1 MNKKKVIFGVVII
14 LLALISN
21 LIIFFKPV
29 DYSEETIL
37 FSVDVTCETTSSVTL
52 YYLVDGQDLKD
63 TDFMEGQKSGT
74 NYTDAGETQRLVFEI
89 PANVS
94 YIRIDPAVTA
104 MDGIEFSDFTI
115 SYEGETLDTFDWTTA
130 EVLKKKDIKVDGD
143 KFTTTSTDGNI
154 TFAYSTPS
162 GTVEKLASLGN
173 GKSAKTKLKYMLAID
188 AILLLLLWK
197 GMAALEIP
205 VDVFKNKK
213 LVFNLAKNDFKQ
225 KFSGSYLGIVWAFVQ
240 PIVTV
245 VVYWFVFQK
254 ALNVGSQSTKAG
266 IAVPYVLW
274 LIAGLVPWFYFSE
287 VVSTTTNV
295 LLEYSYL
302 VKKVVFN
309 ISTLPIVKAISS
321 IFVHLF
327 FIGFMLVMYAVYG
340 YTPNIHMLQIIYY
353 SFCMMVLALGFG
365 YINAAIQV
373 FFRDLS
379 QIVNII
385 LQVGVWATPIMWN
398 MDSMII
404 SDKVL
409 FILKLNPMYYV
420 VVGYRDAMI
429 NNVYFWSHP
438 TETIY
443 FWAFTIIM
451 FIIGTTVFKKL
462 KIHFADVL

>member
-1 MNKKKVIFGVVII
+1 MSKKKIIYVVAI
-14 LLALISN
+14 LLLAVISN
-21 LIIFFKPV
+21 LAIFLKPK
-29 DYSEETIL
+29 DYTTETIT
-37 FSVDVTCETTSSVTL
+37 FSVDVTGDTTSSVTL
-52 YYLVDGQDLKD
+52 YYLVDGQDINE

-74 NYTDAGETQRLVFEI
+74 NYTTAGETQTLEFEI
-89 PANVS
+89 PANVT

-104 MDGIEFSDFTI
+104 MDNIEFSEFTI
-115 SYEGETLDTFDWTTA
+115 SYEGETLDTFDWTEA
-130 EVLKKKDIKVDGD
+130 ESVKEKDIKVNGD
-143 KFTTTSTDGNI
+143 KLTTTSQDGNI
-154 TFAYSTPS
+154 AFAYTTPE
-162 GTVEKLASLGN
+162 GTVDQITELGSARTLKTRLA
-173 GKSAKTKLKYMLAID
+173 YMISID
-188 AILLLLLWK
+188 AILLLLLFK
-197 GMAALEIP
+197 GKAAVEIP
-205 VDVFKNKK
+205 LEVYRNKK

-287 VVSTTTNV
+287 VLGTATNV

-309 ISTLPIVKAISS
+309 ISTLPVVKAISS
-321 IFVHLF
+321 LFVHCF
-327 FIGFMLVMYAVYG
+327 FIGFMLVMYVIYG
-340 YTPNIHMLQIIYY
+340 YTPNVHMLQIVYY

-404 SDKVL
+404 SEKVL

-420 VVGYRDAMI
+420 VVGYRDSMI

-438 TETIY
+438 AETIY

-462 KIHFADVL
+462 KIHFADVM

>member
-1 MNKKKVIFGVVII
+1 MNKKKLIYRVAIV
-14 LLALISN
+14 LLAVISN
-21 LIIFFKPV
+21 LIIFLKPV
-29 DYSEETIL
+29 DYSEEMVD
-37 FSVDVTCETTSSVTL
+37 FSVNVTGKSTSSVTV
-52 YYLVDGQDLKD
+52 YYLVDGQNIEE

-74 NYTDAGETQRLVFEI
+74 NYTTAGETQRLVFEI
-89 PANVS
+89 PANVT

-104 MDGIEFSDFTI
+104 MDDIEFSEFTI
-115 SYEGETLDTFDWTTA
+115 SYEGKTLDTFDWTSA
-130 EVLKKKDIKVDGD
+130 DALRENDIKVDGNR
-143 KFTTTSTDGNI
+143 FTTTSTDGNI
-154 TFAYSTPS
+154 AFAYSAPENTID
-162 GTVEKLASLGN
+162 EMASLGA
-173 GKSAKTKLKYMLAID
+173 GRAIRTKIKYMVALDVIF
-188 AILLLLLWK
+188 LLLLWK
-197 GMAALEIP
+197 GMLALEILL
-205 VDVFKNKK
+205 DVFKNKK

-309 ISTLPIVKAISS
+309 ISILPVVKAISS
-321 IFVHLF
+321 MFVHLF
-327 FIGFMLVMYAVYG
+327 FIGFMLVMYVVYG
-340 YTPNIHMLQIIYY
+340 YTPNVHMLQIIYY
-353 SFCMMVLALGFG
+353 SFCMMILALGFG

-404 SDKVL
+404 SDRVL

-438 TETIY
+438 AETIY

>member
-1 MNKKKVIFGVVII
+1 MSKKKVIYAVAI
-14 LLALISN
+14 LLFAVISN
-21 LIIFFKPV
+21 LGIFLKPK
-29 DYSEETIL
+29 DYSTEMIT
-37 FSVDVTCETTSSVTL
+37 FSVDVTCDMTSSVTL
-52 YYLVDGQDLKD
+52 YYLVDGQNIDEM
-63 TDFMEGQKSGT
+63 DFMEGQKSGT
-74 NYTDAGETQRLVFEI
+74 NYLTAGETETLEFEI

-94 YIRIDPAVTA
+94 YIRIDPAVSA
-104 MDGIEFSDFTI
+104 MENIEFSEFTI
-115 SYEGETLDTFDWTTA
+115 SYEGEVLDTFDWTSA
-130 EVLKKKDIKVDGD
+130 EALNEKDIKVSGD
-143 KFTTTSTDGNI
+143 KLTTTSTDGNI
-154 TFAYSTPS
+154 TYAYSTPD
-162 GTVEKLASLGN
+162 GTVDKITELG
-173 GKSAKTKLKYMLAID
+173 SARTLKTRLKYILAID

-197 GMAALEIP
+197 GKAAVEIP
-205 VDVFKNKK
+205 LDVYRNRK

-240 PIVTV
+240 PVVTV

-266 IAVPYVLW
+266 ITVPYVLW

-287 VVSTTTNV
+287 VLGTATNV

-309 ISTLPIVKAISS
+309 ISTLPVVKAISS
-321 IFVHLF
+321 LFVHLF
-327 FIGFMLVMYAVYG
+327 FIAFMLVMYLVYG
-340 YTPNIHMLQIIYY
+340 YRPTPFMLQIVYY
-353 SFCMMVLALGFG
+353 SFCMMVLALAFG

-379 QIVNII
+379 QIVSII
-385 LQVGVWATPIMWN
+385 LQVGIWATPIMWN
-398 MDSMII
+398 MDNMII

-420 VVGYRDAMI
+420 IVGYRDAMI

-438 TETIY
+438 AETIY

-462 KIHFADVL
+462 KVHFADVM

>member
-1 MNKKKVIFGVVII
+1 MSKKKVIYAVVIV

-21 LIIFFKPV
+21 LGIFLKPK
-29 DYSEETIL
+29 DYSTEMLT
-37 FSVDVTCETTSSVTL
+37 FSVDVTCDTTSSVTL
-52 YYLVDGQDLKD
+52 YYLVDGQNIDEM
-63 TDFMEGQKSGT
+63 DFMEGQKSVT
-74 NYTDAGETQRLVFEI
+74 NYLTPGKTETLEFTI

-94 YIRIDPAVTA
+94 YVRIDPAVTA
-104 MDGIEFSDFTI
+104 MENIEFSDFTI
-115 SYEGETLDTFDWTTA
+115 SYEGEVLDTFDWSSA
-130 EVLKKKDIKVDGD
+130 EALNEKDIKVSGD
-143 KFTTTSTDGNI
+143 KLTTTSTDGNI
-154 TFAYSTPS
+154 TYAYSTPE
-162 GTVEKLASLGN
+162 GTVDKVTELG
-173 GKSAKTKLKYMLAID
+173 SDRTFKTRLKYILAID
-188 AILLLLLWK
+188 AILLLLFLK
-197 GMAALEIP
+197 GKAAVEIP
-205 VDVFKNKK
+205 LDVYRNRK

-240 PIVTV
+240 PVVTV

-266 IAVPYVLW
+266 ITVPYVLW

-287 VVSTTTNV
+287 VLGTATNV

-309 ISTLPIVKAISS
+309 ISTLPVVKAISS
-321 IFVHLF
+321 LFVHLF
-327 FIGFMLVMYAVYG
+327 FIGFMLVMYLVYG
-340 YTPNIHMLQIIYY
+340 YRPTPFMLQIIYY
-353 SFCMMVLALGFG
+353 SFCMMVLALAFG

-379 QIVNII
+379 QIVSII
-385 LQVGVWATPIMWN
+385 LQVGIWATPIMWN

-438 TETIY
+438 AETIY

-462 KIHFADVL
+462 KVHFADVM

>member
-1 MNKKKVIFGVVII
+1 MSKKKVIYAVAI
-14 LLALISN
+14 LLFAVISN
-21 LIIFFKPV
+21 LGIFLKPK
-29 DYSEETIL
+29 DYSTEMIT
-37 FSVDVTCETTSSVTL
+37 FSVDVTCDTTSSVTL
-52 YYLVDGQDLKD
+52 YYLVDGQNIDEM
-63 TDFMEGQKSGT
+63 DFMEGQKSGT
-74 NYTDAGETQRLVFEI
+74 NYLTAGETETLEFEV

-94 YIRIDPAVTA
+94 YIRIDPAVSA
-104 MDGIEFSDFTI
+104 MENIEFSEFTI
-115 SYEGETLDTFDWTTA
+115 SYEGEVLDTFDWTSA
-130 EVLKKKDIKVDGD
+130 EALNEKDIKVSGD
-143 KFTTTSTDGNI
+143 KLTTTSTDGNI
-154 TFAYSTPS
+154 TYAYSTPD
-162 GTVEKLASLGN
+162 GTVDKITELG
-173 GKSAKTKLKYMLAID
+173 SARTLKTRLKYILAID

-197 GMAALEIP
+197 GKAAVGIP
-205 VDVFKNKK
+205 LDVYRNRK

-240 PIVTV
+240 PVVTV

-266 IAVPYVLW
+266 ITVPYVLW

-287 VVSTTTNV
+287 VLGTATNV

-309 ISTLPIVKAISS
+309 ISTLPVVKAISS
-321 IFVHLF
+321 LFVHLF
-327 FIGFMLVMYAVYG
+327 FIAFMLVMYLVYG
-340 YTPNIHMLQIIYY
+340 YRPTPFMLQIVYY
-353 SFCMMVLALGFG
+353 SFCMMVLALAFG

-379 QIVNII
+379 QIVSII
-385 LQVGVWATPIMWN
+385 LQVGIWATPIMWN
-398 MDSMII
+398 MDNMII

-420 VVGYRDAMI
+420 IVGYRDAMI

-438 TETIY
+438 AETIY

-462 KIHFADVL
+462 KVHFADVM

>member
-1 MNKKKVIFGVVII
+1 MSKKKVIYAVAI
-14 LLALISN
+14 LLFAVISN
-21 LIIFFKPV
+21 LGIFLKPK
-29 DYSEETIL
+29 DYSTEMIT
-37 FSVDVTCETTSSVTL
+37 FSVDVTCDTTSSVTL
-52 YYLVDGQDLKD
+52 YYLVDGQNIDEM
-63 TDFMEGQKSGT
+63 DFMEGQKSGT
-74 NYTDAGETQRLVFEI
+74 NYLTAGETETLEFEV

-94 YIRIDPAVTA
+94 YIRIDPAVSA
-104 MDGIEFSDFTI
+104 MENIEFSEFTI
-115 SYEGETLDTFDWTTA
+115 SYEGEVLDTFDWTSA
-130 EVLKKKDIKVDGD
+130 EALNEKDIKVSGD
-143 KFTTTSTDGNI
+143 KLTTTSTDGNI
-154 TFAYSTPS
+154 TYAYSTPD
-162 GTVEKLASLGN
+162 GTVDKITELG
-173 GKSAKTKLKYMLAID
+173 SARTLKTRLKYILAID

-197 GMAALEIP
+197 GKAAVEIP
-205 VDVFKNKK
+205 LDVYRNRK

-240 PIVTV
+240 PVVTV

-266 IAVPYVLW
+266 ITVPYVLW

-287 VVSTTTNV
+287 VLGTATNV

-309 ISTLPIVKAISS
+309 ISTLPVVKAISS
-321 IFVHLF
+321 LFVHLF
-327 FIGFMLVMYAVYG
+327 FIAFMLVMYLVYG
-340 YTPNIHMLQIIYY
+340 YRPTPFMLQIVYY
-353 SFCMMVLALGFG
+353 SFCMMVLALAFG

-379 QIVNII
+379 QIVSII
-385 LQVGVWATPIMWN
+385 LQVGIWATPIMWN
-398 MDSMII
+398 MDNMII

-420 VVGYRDAMI
+420 IVGYRDAMI

-438 TETIY
+438 AETIY

-462 KIHFADVL
+462 KVHFADVM

>member
-1 MNKKKVIFGVVII
+1 MSKKRAIYVIVI
-14 LLALISN
+14 LLLAVISN
-21 LIIFFKPV
+21 VCIFFKPK
-29 DYSEETIL
+29 DYSTEMIT
-37 FSVDVTCETTSSVTL
+37 FSVDVTCDTTSSVTL
-52 YYLVDGQDLKD
+52 YYLVDGQDIEQ
-63 TDFMEGQKSGT
+63 TNFIEGQKSGT
-74 NYTDAGETQRLVFEI
+74 NYITAGKTETLEFEI
-89 PANVS
+89 PANVT

-104 MDGIEFSDFTI
+104 IDDIKFSEFTI
-115 SYEGETLDTFDWTTA
+115 SYEGETLDTFDWTSA
-130 EVLKKKDIKVDGD
+130 ETLKEKDIKVHGN

-154 TFAYSTPS
+154 AFAYSTPD
-162 GTVEKLASLGN
+162 GTAAKIESLGS
-173 GKSAKTKLKYMLAID
+173 GRTMRTRLSYMLAID

-197 GMAALEIP
+197 GKAAVEIP
-205 VDVFKNKK
+205 LDVYRNKK

-287 VVSTTTNV
+287 VLGTATNV

-309 ISTLPIVKAISS
+309 ISTLPVVKAISS
-321 IFVHLF
+321 MFVHLF

-340 YTPNIHMLQIIYY
+340 YRPNIHMLQIIYY
-353 SFCMMVLALGFG
+353 SFCMMILALGFG

-438 TETIY
+438 AETIY

-462 KIHFADVL
+462 KVHFADVM